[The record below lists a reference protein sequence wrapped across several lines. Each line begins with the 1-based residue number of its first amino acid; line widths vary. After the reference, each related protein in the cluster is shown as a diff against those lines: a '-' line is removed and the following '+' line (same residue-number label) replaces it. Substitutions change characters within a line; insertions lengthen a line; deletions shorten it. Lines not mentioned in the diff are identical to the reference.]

1 MNVSGISNIGV
12 SLVATGITR
21 TNLGIH
27 HLFAACKAVAR
38 IGETEKENSGKEF
51 GGFWEDILHDSL
63 VVATTTIAS
72 LESYANEL
80 YFEGKF
86 IGSALSPQ
94 ASRQLGELIDKESI
108 LRKFSTALAFRA
120 DKQLNFGLPPAQN
133 IDALIR
139 LRNLV
144 VHYRSE
150 WSGHQINHDRV
161 SKNLHGRFQ
170 PSPFLPSGGPLL
182 PKAWA
187 SHSFGCWAIHSTY
200 AFMEHFYSE
209 AGVDNP
215 LEKFKSRIVQLSGC
229 AL

>member
-1 MNVSGISNIGV
+1 MTLSGNSNIGV
-12 SLVATGITR
+12 TVAATAISR

-38 IGETEKENSGKEF
+38 ISKVEKENLGKEF
-51 GGFWEDILHDSL
+51 GDFWEDILHDSL
-63 VVATTTIAS
+63 VVATTSVAC

-86 IGSALSPQ
+86 IGSALNTH
-94 ASRQLGELIDKESI
+94 ASRELGELIDKESI
-108 LRKFSTALAFRA
+108 LRKFSIALAFRA
-120 DKQLNFGLPPAQN
+120 EKQLNFGLPPTQN
-133 IDALIR
+133 VDALIK

-150 WSGHQINHDRV
+150 WFGQQTNHDRV
-161 SKNLHGRFQ
+161 SKILNGRFQ
-170 PSPFLPSGGPLL
+170 PSPFLPSGEPLL

-200 AFMEHFYSE
+200 AFMEHFYGE
-209 AGVDNP
+209 AGADNP
-215 LEKFKSRIVQLSGC
+215 LEGFKSRIQQLSGC